1 MFENHV
7 IAKNILINRS
17 LNMLINRIVETNRY
31 MLVLRFL
38 LLATIACAISND
50 PETEIK
56 TVKGLVG
63 RVLGEVIFFVYVF
76 LWVQKFIEK
85 FTFEIVEKKNPHRD
99 YWTILPTEMEDH
111 LTIKGTTGVAISN
124 GLYMYIKGI
133 PF

>member
-1 MFENHV
+1 MLENLV
-7 IAKNILINRS
+7 LAKNILINKS
-17 LNMLINRIVETNRY
+17 LNRHMNRTVETNRY
-31 MLVLRFL
+31 MFVFKFL

-63 RVLGEVIFFVYVF
+63 RVLGEVIFCVCRC
-76 LWVQKFIEK
+76 LCLQKFIEK

-99 YWTILPTEMEDH
+99 YWTIMPTEMEDH

-124 GLYMYIKGI
+124 GLYMYVKGI
-133 PF
+133 LF